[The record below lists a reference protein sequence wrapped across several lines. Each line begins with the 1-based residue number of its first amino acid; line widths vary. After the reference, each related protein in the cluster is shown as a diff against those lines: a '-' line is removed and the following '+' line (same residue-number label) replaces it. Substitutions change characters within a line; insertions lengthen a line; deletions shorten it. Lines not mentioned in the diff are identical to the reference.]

1 LHSLEFIEQLLSDII
16 EGGTSSES
24 SIYVTQAT
32 DTNLIGN
39 VLAGIL
45 QAITK
50 QSLKE
55 MGF

>member
-1 LHSLEFIEQLLSDII
+1 M
-16 EGGTSSES
+16 
-24 SIYVTQAT
+24 AT